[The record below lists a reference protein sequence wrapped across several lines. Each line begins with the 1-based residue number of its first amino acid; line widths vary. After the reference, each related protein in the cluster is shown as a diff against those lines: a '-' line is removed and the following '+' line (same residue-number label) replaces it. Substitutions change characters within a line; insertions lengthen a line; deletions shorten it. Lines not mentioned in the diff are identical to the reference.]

1 MSRMLKI
8 ILVVNLV
15 VLAVLAFTYPHLM
28 ISPGK
33 VIPGHEKLNAD
44 CFACHAPARQPW
56 DFVCEEGHGCEAI
69 PVTRKMIGALQR
81 SDPRCGEAVLEEGDS
96 WALFKLNTL
105 VLLGKT
111 KAAISSWF

>member
-1 MSRMLKI
+1 MEMSRLLKI

-44 CFACHAPARQPW
+44 CFACHAPFTGSTA
-56 DFVCEEGHGCEAI
+56 E
-69 PVTRKMIGALQR
+69 
-81 SDPRCGEAVLEEGDS
+81 RCGHATSPPTSDG
-96 WALFKLNTL
+96 
-105 VLLGKT
+105 
-111 KAAISSWF
+111 